1 MKIFCF
7 VLFVFLMAS
16 CSLLPINTYKGDLY
30 ERKFF
35 VEKLKTDYFEEWG
48 LIRTTGYGV
57 NVKWNKKVVP
67 NHDEK
72 KEKIIVECFSQPEKP
87 INSYSFN
94 DLLIKRMLNQ
104 HRLVWTLKDSVFKI
118 LYGGDSIQILSGEY
132 YNHRLVCSEK
142 DPQECMFDSDFEK
155 KKDEIYFDGPFY
167 EISLPTKGR
176 VRSLKILKVFK
187 NSSAYEHL
195 KLDPSILPLESPGYK
210 KLREKEN
217 ALIK

>member
-1 MKIFCF
+1 
-7 VLFVFLMAS
+7 
-16 CSLLPINTYKGDLY
+16 
-30 ERKFF
+30 
-35 VEKLKTDYFEEWG
+35 
-48 LIRTTGYGV
+48 
-57 NVKWNKKVVP
+57 
-67 NHDEK
+67 
-72 KEKIIVECFSQPEKP
+72 
-87 INSYSFN
+87 
-94 DLLIKRMLNQ
+94 
-104 HRLVWTLKDSVFKI
+104 
-118 LYGGDSIQILSGEY
+118 
-132 YNHRLVCSEK
+132 
-142 DPQECMFDSDFEK
+142 MFDSDFEK